1 MVSDVPF
8 VFLIKAQINLLT
20 SIKWC
25 TLGCF
30 LDYENQS
37 PIDMIKMEKR
47 CKILDTGRKDANIQI
62 GKRLREARLN
72 MNLEKSEIADVLGVT
87 VEHYRKLE
95 AGVTGISV
103 DKVLTLYH
111 KYGIDPTYLITGE
124 SSNIKDFNLDYYVA
138 NSTKEQ
144 RNDFFWPCA
153 GVFI

>member
-1 MVSDVPF
+1 MYPAVCPAF
-8 VFLIKAQINLLT
+8 FIGNEQEMAEKKLIW
-20 SIKWC
+20 S
-25 TLGCF
+25 
-30 LDYENQS
+30 E
-37 PIDMIKMEKR
+37 
-47 CKILDTGRKDANIQI
+47 CKSSRK
-62 GKRLREARLN
+62 KTREARLN

-144 RNDFFWPCA
+144 RNDFFDRVLA
-153 GVFI
+153 YLSKLIR

>member
-1 MVSDVPF
+1 
-8 VFLIKAQINLLT
+8 
-20 SIKWC
+20 
-25 TLGCF
+25 
-30 LDYENQS
+30 
-37 PIDMIKMEKR
+37 MEKR

-72 MNLEKSEIADVLGVT
+72 MNLEKSEIADVLDVT

-95 AGVTGISV
+95 AGISV

-124 SSNIKDFNLDYYVA
+124 SSMKDFNLDYYVA

-144 RNDFFWPCA
+144 RNDFFDRVLA
-153 GVFI
+153 YLSKLIR

>member
-1 MVSDVPF
+1 M
-8 VFLIKAQINLLT
+8 
-20 SIKWC
+20 
-25 TLGCF
+25 
-30 LDYENQS
+30 
-37 PIDMIKMEKR
+37 
-47 CKILDTGRKDANIQI
+47 DTGRKDANIQI

-103 DKVLTLYH
+103 DKVLTRYH

-124 SSNIKDFNLDYYVA
+124 SGNIKDFNLDYYVA

-144 RNDFFWPCA
+144 RNDFFDRVLA
-153 GVFI
+153 YLSKLIR